1 MNRITAVLLAMAA
14 LLVHVLVVHRD
25 NLGSLTY
32 AYECAH
38 VAFEL
43 GVHLADRG
51 EALWAFGEGGAAASA
66 TGSGGLASYPS
77 PLLVWIAA
85 SAELLSL
92 NVDRAAQVLGVLCAL
107 ATVFLST
114 RFDTDRIAGVI
125 PALLLVSSGA
135 IAAAG
140 ASGTEWPIAMFAL
153 AMSFVSLEKS
163 RSRFAALGLML
174 LVLARP
180 EGIVCAA
187 FLGLQTLARYARKTP
202 VDLRPS
208 LLVFLPAVGA
218 VWIAHA
224 AGSSLI
230 PGLLRL
236 FEWGDA
242 RTGHGIAQLRDFVLS
257 TATPLLLI
265 FPLVGL
271 LRGGLT
277 STGQRAFF
285 LTLVWCTATVGSGGG
300 PGAFDIAFTPALP
313 IAFIAIQQGMA
324 RVLDTYRKNMER
336 LVWASL
342 AVAILGSLFASR
354 FPGDLGPLKIGEA
367 QQKAFVASAAPSF
380 GRGNIIGRASLFSE
394 IQLVSNLRGIGSL
407 LGARLPKSASI
418 LSPWPGVLSH
428 YSGLRVIDAF
438 GRTAA
443 LPGQER
449 SDWTPEPGMIDI
461 RSALKSKPD
470 FILPSIAGLEAYAAG
485 ELKDLLPDGLF
496 TLDPSD
502 GKELRHFVGAT
513 LAGYEL
519 VVTKGWLD
527 RAGDN
532 GEPLLLLRRR
542 GLERPMILRAEYQ
555 KQAKGAGLIRIEA
568 GYAKEAMSLQKKTP
582 DDAPGS
588 TLHSATPPARASL
601 PQVFDVCLEVVFED
615 GDRVSLDPVGRAL
628 KSMTEGGEELDP
640 SLVGIV
646 IDPRWKRPSTFAMV
660 DRRIIS
666 ELTSPSGAKAVRL
679 EGRLL
684 HHRIDRADSL
694 ANAAAPLLLPL
705 R

>member
-14 LLVHVLVVHRD
+14 LLVHVLIVHRD
-25 NLGSLTY
+25 GSGALTY

-51 EALWAFGEGGAAASA
+51 EAIWAFGDGGT
-66 TGSGGLASYPS
+66 TGSGSLASYPS
-77 PLLVWIAA
+77 PLLVWVAA
-85 SAELLSL
+85 SAEFLSL
-92 NVDRAAQVLGVLCAL
+92 NVDRAAQVVGLLCAL
-107 ATVFLST
+107 VTVFLST

-153 AMSFVSLEKS
+153 AMSFVSLEHG
-163 RSRFAALGLML
+163 RSRFAALGLTL

-180 EGIVCAA
+180 EGIVCAV
-187 FLGLQTLARYARKTP
+187 FLGLQTLARYVRRTPLAR
-202 VDLRPS
+202 RPS
-208 LLVFLPAVGA
+208 LLAFLPAAGA
-218 VWIAHA
+218 VWIAHV

-230 PGLLRL
+230 PGLSQL
-236 FEWGDA
+236 FEWDGT
-242 RTGHGIAQLRDFVLS
+242 RTGHGLEQLRDFVLS
-257 TATPLLLI
+257 TATPMLLI

-271 LRGGLT
+271 FRGGLT
-277 STGQRAFF
+277 STGQRGLF
-285 LTLVWCTATVGSGGG
+285 LTLVWCAATVGSGGG
-300 PGAFDIAFTPALP
+300 PAAFDIAFTPALP

-324 RVLDTYRKNMER
+324 RVLDTYRKSMER

-342 AVAILGSLFASR
+342 AAAILGSLFASR

-367 QQKAFVASAAPSF
+367 QERAFAASAAPPF
-380 GRGNIIGRASLFSE
+380 GRGRVIGRASLFSE
-394 IQLVSNLRGIGSL
+394 IRLVSNLRGIGSL
-407 LGARLPKSASI
+407 LGARLPKSTSI

-428 YSGLRVIDAF
+428 SSGLRVIDAF

-443 LPGQER
+443 LPGQACHG
-449 SDWTPEPGMIDI
+449 WAPEPGVIDI
-461 RSALKSKPD
+461 RSALASQPD

-485 ELKDLLPDGLF
+485 ELEDLLPDGLF
-496 TLDPSD
+496 ALDPSD
-502 GKELRHFVGAT
+502 GEELRRFVGAT

-519 VVTKGWLD
+519 VVT
-527 RAGDN
+527 AGGSN
-532 GEPLLLLRRR
+532 SAGGSGEPLLVLRRR
-542 GLERPMILRAEYQ
+542 GLERPMKLSAERQTEADGTERIRFKARYANGAEGIRKASPSEGPGAPLLRAEEL
-555 KQAKGAGLIRIEA
+555 AKG
-568 GYAKEAMSLQKKTP
+568 
-582 DDAPGS
+582 
-588 TLHSATPPARASL
+588 SL
-601 PQVFDVCLEVVFED
+601 PQIFDVCLEVVFED
-615 GDRVSLDPVGRAL
+615 GARISLDPVGRAL
-628 KSMTEGGEELDP
+628 QSRSESGSELDP

-646 IDPRWKRPSTFAMV
+646 IDPRWKRPSTVATV
-660 DRRIIS
+660 NLATIGT
-666 ELTSPSGAKAVRL
+666 LTSPGGAGAVRL

-694 ANAAAPLLLPL
+694 ANAAAPVLLPL